1 MLDIDECSNNGSP
14 CDENADCL
22 NNDGSYTCT
31 CKDGFTGNGTVCVG
45 KVSFSNNLY
54 LIHFAFF
61 VCLLI
66 SCLLLLKLNWTIYL
80 YYFEL
85 FNREL

>member
-1 MLDIDECSNNGSP
+1 MSINFVSDIDECSKNGSP

-45 KVSFSNNLY
+45 KLLFVNQLCLPIF
-54 LIHFAFF
+54 I
-61 VCLLI
+61 VCLV
-66 SCLLLLKLNWTIYL
+66 LLAPYVTGLLSRVLLSKGN
-80 YYFEL
+80 
-85 FNREL
+85 